1 MTIYVKDNQTKV
13 YQLMKRNQQRNFWL
27 GLSTVILLFV
37 LIFGNRIIAK
47 FKPTSPFLF
56 LFDKKQIIKIN
67 VLNANKK
74 IYLKNKNNQWFV
86 IQDKVEFTADQE
98 RINTILDTLKA
109 LKKEDIVSNNKEKQ
123 FEFGINNIAIEFST
137 KDEGWKLYLG
147 KNYSSTQLYVKTGD
161 NEDIFLASD
170 LSNIL
175 YPEDFRDLNLHLI
188 DDENKLTQIEL
199 DDNVNKLILIKKK
212 DKWYVEDKEAKKDR
226 VDFLINDLK
235 TLSAN
240 DITKEKQQLPEF
252 SDFTITL
259 KANKQNILKT
269 FYKDETNLWVVVS
282 DRDITYVISS
292 AYLNGL
298 KKTEKDFIDN

>member
-147 KNYSSTQLYVKTGD
+147 KNYSSTQLYVKTSD

-252 SDFTITL
+252 SDFTITFKTDKQSVL
-259 KANKQNILKT
+259 KSY
-269 FYKDETNLWVVVS
+269 YKDKTNSWVLMNNNNVA
-282 DRDITYVISS
+282 YVISS
-292 AYLNGL
+292 IYLNGL
-298 KKTEKDFIDN
+298 KKTEKDLVE

>member
-1 MTIYVKDNQTKV
+1 
-13 YQLMKRNQQRNFWL
+13 MKRNQQRNFWL

-269 FYKDETNLWVVVS
+269 FYKDETNSWVLMNSNNVA
-282 DRDITYVISS
+282 YVISS
-292 AYLNGL
+292 IYLNGL
-298 KKTEKDFIDN
+298 KKTEKDLVE

>member
-1 MTIYVKDNQTKV
+1 
-13 YQLMKRNQQRNFWL
+13 MKKNQQRNFWL

>member
-1 MTIYVKDNQTKV
+1 
-13 YQLMKRNQQRNFWL
+13 MKRNQQRNFWL

-292 AYLNGL
+292 IYLNGL
-298 KKTEKDFIDN
+298 KKTEKDLVE

>member
-1 MTIYVKDNQTKV
+1 
-13 YQLMKRNQQRNFWL
+13 MKRNQQRNFWL

-269 FYKDETNLWVVVS
+269 FYKDETNSWVLMNNNNVA
-282 DRDITYVISS
+282 YVISS
-292 AYLNGL
+292 IYLNGL
-298 KKTEKDFIDN
+298 KKTEKDLVE

>member
-1 MTIYVKDNQTKV
+1 
-13 YQLMKRNQQRNFWL
+13 MKRNQQRNFWL

-252 SDFTITL
+252 SDFTITFKTDKQSVL
-259 KANKQNILKT
+259 KSY
-269 FYKDETNLWVVVS
+269 YKDKTNSWVLMNNNNVA
-282 DRDITYVISS
+282 YVISS
-292 AYLNGL
+292 IYLNGL
-298 KKTEKDFIDN
+298 KKTEKDLVE

>member
-298 KKTEKDFIDN
+298 KKTEKDLVE

>member
-269 FYKDETNLWVVVS
+269 FYKDETNSWVLMNSNNVA
-282 DRDITYVISS
+282 YVISS
-292 AYLNGL
+292 IYLNGL
-298 KKTEKDFIDN
+298 KKTEKDLVE